1 MKRNF
6 NEWFKTMRSSI
17 ANYTYY
23 INFDTV
29 YENAEGIK
37 VELNI
42 LNSLIGSKDIEAD
55 FEKLVA
61 KYPEVLKAIPILL
74 AKRESEIFCM
84 DEKGSILFE
93 FSKKTQSIDEYKSF
107 MKKTGLFDLMQNH
120 IINNLFDYVLGVE
133 TGLNSNGRKNR
144 GGHLMEDLVESFIVK
159 AGFIKGK
166 TYYKEMYLSDLE
178 KLSGLNLSALS
189 NSGSTEKRFDY
200 VIIKNNHIFACE
212 CNFYASD
219 GSKLNETA
227 RSYKTLALESKD
239 IKGFTF
245 VWFTDGIGWTK
256 ARNNLKETFDVL
268 DTLYNINDLES
279 DILERL

>member
-1 MKRNF
+1 MKRDF
-6 NEWFKTMRSSI
+6 NEWLKTMRSSI

-23 INFDTV
+23 IDFDTV
-29 YENAEGIK
+29 YANAEGLK

-42 LNSLIGSKDIEAD
+42 LNSLIGSKDIEND
-55 FEKLVA
+55 FEKLVV

-84 DEKGSILFE
+84 DEEGSILFE
-93 FSKKTQSIDEYKSF
+93 FSEKTQSIDEYKDF
-107 MKKTGLFDLMQNH
+107 MRKTGLFDLMQNH
-120 IINNLFDYVLGVE
+120 IINNLVDYVLGVE

-159 AGFIKGK
+159 AGFVKGK
-166 TYYKEMYLSDLE
+166 TYFKEMYLSDLE
-178 KLSGLNLSALS
+178 KLSGLDLSSLS

-200 VIIKNNHIFACE
+200 VLIKNNHVYSCE
-212 CNFYASD
+212 CNFYASG

-245 VWFTDGIGWTK
+245 VWFTDGIGWTSAK
-256 ARNNLKETFDVL
+256 NNLKETFDVL
-268 DTLYNINDLES
+268 DTVYNISDLEN
-279 DILERL
+279 DILKRL